1 MAKRR
6 TSWMNLSLD
15 AWSLGFEAQQVIGLR
30 MVKMALGGAAASEE
44 ASLMVSEKMHTA
56 MATQGAA
63 ALAMMSGQAEGIPA
77 RTLVAYRRKVRAN
90 RRRLLKDF
98 G

>member
-30 MVKMALGGAAASEE
+30 MVKMALGGAAASDE
-44 ASLMVSEKMHTA
+44 ASLMVSEKM
-56 MATQGAA
+56 
-63 ALAMMSGQAEGIPA
+63 
-77 RTLVAYRRKVRAN
+77 RTLRR
-90 RRRLLKDF
+90 
-98 G
+98 

>member
-1 MAKRR
+1 
-6 TSWMNLSLD
+6 
-15 AWSLGFEAQQVIGLR
+15 
-30 MVKMALGGAAASEE
+30 
-44 ASLMVSEKMHTA
+44 

-77 RTLVAYRRKVRAN
+77 RTLIAYRRKVRAN